1 MSAQQCE
8 KFSAGEQADSAPEM
22 ANLDPILRIDNLSLT
37 HGSEPLI
44 HVSHL
49 EIEPGEVLAII
60 GRSGC
65 GKTTLLSC
73 LSGHFPATY
82 GEFFLAGNQC
92 GRGLRRT
99 FVSRTLQGAPLL
111 HWLTVKG
118 NLRLAARI
126 RKVYQP
132 DYDSILA
139 SFAAETLTHRYP
151 LTLSGGERCRASL
164 SQALLGN
171 PRLLLLDEPFTGLD
185 SIVKQFVARNLFR
198 LARAS
203 GAGIIFVTHDLH
215 DAVEFS
221 DRVIVIGDSKP
232 ATVVGELLAS
242 APQAVEV
249 IRNLLERHP

>member
-1 MSAQQCE
+1 MNGQRP
-8 KFSAGEQADSAPEM
+8 KRFSVAEMAASAPTE
-22 ANLDPILRIDNLSLT
+22 ADCGPILRIDDLGLS
-37 HGSEPLI
+37 HGLEPLI
-44 HVSHL
+44 HVPRL
-49 EIEPGEVLAII
+49 EVQPGEVIAII

-73 LSGHFPATY
+73 LSGHFPITS
-82 GEFFLAGNQC
+82 GEFFLAGELR
-92 GRGLRRT
+92 GYGLRRT

-111 HWLTVKG
+111 HWLSVKG

-126 RKVYQP
+126 RKVYRP
-132 DYDSILA
+132 DYDAILA
-139 SFAAETLTHRYP
+139 SFAAETLAHCFP
-151 LTLSGGERCRASL
+151 STLSGGERCRASL
-164 SQALLGN
+164 SQALLGD

-185 SIVKQFVARNLFR
+185 SIVKQFVAGNLFR

-221 DRVIVIGDSKP
+221 DRVIVIGGSQS
-232 ATVVGELLAS
+232 ATVVGELMAS

-249 IRNLLERHP
+249 IRDLLERYR